1 MNFSPAAPA
10 GVDDQGK
17 ANTCSLFALS
27 KALCNG
33 FESKKFVPGYIDFN
47 QETVRNILMNKVQGS
62 VWWILNF
69 YDCQKWKII
78 FADHSEIQ
86 ISHGFWW
93 DKLRDSGQ
101 ELWIL

>member
-47 QETVRNILMNKVQGS
+47 QETIRNILMNKVQGS
-62 VWWILNF
+62 VRWILN
-69 YDCQKWKII
+69 C
-78 FADHSEIQ
+78 
-86 ISHGFWW
+86 
-93 DKLRDSGQ
+93 L
-101 ELWIL
+101 

>member
-33 FESKKFVPGYIDFN
+33 FESKKFVP
-47 QETVRNILMNKVQGS
+47 
-62 VWWILNF
+62 
-69 YDCQKWKII
+69 
-78 FADHSEIQ
+78 FA
-86 ISHGFWW
+86 
-93 DKLRDSGQ
+93 
-101 ELWIL
+101 